1 MAHGLVRYT
10 QGFNMV
16 FSIGKQKITG
26 FCTRFFLAKIQAE
39 LEGFYGCFVPLM
51 QFETPIA
58 FFWG

>member
-1 MAHGLVRYT
+1 MDWSDTPRVST
-10 QGFNMV
+10 W
-16 FSIGKQKITG
+16 FSASVNKRLLD
-26 FCTRFFLAKIQAE
+26 FVLDFFLAKIQAE